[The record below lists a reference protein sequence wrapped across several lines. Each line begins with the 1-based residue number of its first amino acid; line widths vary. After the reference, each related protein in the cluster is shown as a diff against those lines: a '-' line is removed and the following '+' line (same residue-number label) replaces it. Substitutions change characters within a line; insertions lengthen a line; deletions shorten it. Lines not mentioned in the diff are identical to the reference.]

1 MDPISAL
8 GAGASVIAVV
18 QMTQTVRLLLR
29 DLYKDIRHARA
40 DIERLYES
48 IVSLEIIA
56 KGLEGLVKQCALMH
70 SELLENPNG
79 PLRTVLTELEILKE
93 NLDVQIDG
101 TFERLKLSIRKELK
115 RSLKWPFKKEEVLA
129 IVARL
134 ENLKSSLTL
143 ETGVNTL
150 YVSLPHLACC
160 ALLTI
165 LALCNS
171 DSLIFSLISRTTLL
185 LRKATVRG

>member
-1 MDPISAL
+1 MDPITAL
-8 GAGASVIAVV
+8 GAAASVLAVI
-18 QMTQTVRLLLR
+18 QMTQTVGLLLR
-29 DLYKDIRHARA
+29 DLYKDIRDARA

-56 KGLEGLVKQCALMH
+56 KGLDDLVKQRALKH
-70 SELLENPNG
+70 LALLEDPKG
-79 PLRTVLTELEILKE
+79 PLKAAFAELKKLKE
-93 NLDVQIDG
+93 KIDVQIDG
-101 TFERLKLSIRKELK
+101 RFERLKLSVKKELK

-150 YVSLPHLACC
+150 SVSLPHLTCNSS
-160 ALLTI
+160 LTI

-171 DSLIFSLISRTTLL
+171 NSLIFSLISRTILL
-185 LRKATVRG
+185 LRKATVSV